1 LGFKIDCE
9 GIHKTDEKVRAVNC
23 AKVPESVK
31 ELQSFLG
38 LVTFYGKFVKNLA
51 TIASPLY
58 SLTAKEVPWNWSAK
72 CQEAFDR
79 IKAEITKETF
89 LVHYNKD
96 LPVKLVCDA
105 SQVGLGAVLA
115 HVMED
120 GTERPIAFASRLLN
134 KAEQRYS
141 QIEKEGLALV
151 YGVKKFHI
159 YLYGRKTFTL
169 VTDHKP
175 LLAILGPKK
184 SLPELVAARL
194 HRWSITLAAYNYDI
208 EYRSTAKM
216 GNADALSRLPVDQA
230 SSEESSSI
238 LLVDACELPVTSKQ
252 IACQTKK
259 DPILSRVL
267 QCLSQNN
274 KDVLSE
280 QRYKPFTDVW
290 SELSVVQD
298 CILRNT
304 RVIIPDRLKGR
315 VLAELHAEHQGIV
328 RTKAIARTFVWWPG
342 IDNDITTYVRNCEGC
357 AFQQNNPA
365 PCKTHP
371 WETPSTPW
379 QRVHIDFAGPFRGHT
394 FLIVVDSFSKWPEV
408 IPMTSTTAYSTVR
421 VLMSLFATHGIPEQ
435 IVSDNGPQFVSSE
448 FDSFCKGNNIKHI
461 RSAPYHPATNGEA
474 ERFVQTFKSNM
485 KCRGSSRSGLTTN
498 INRFLLSYKT
508 TPHATTGCSPSFLLM
523 GRRVRCRLDAMTPK
537 LAVEQKSKT
546 ETVKDYR
553 EFNIGD
559 KVLIRSYTSSEE
571 KWFEGQVV
579 QKLGK
584 LHYIVKDED
593 GREMKRHIDQLKLS
607 HLKKGVIIIPSV
619 QQDQSIQQEKKEV
632 KVDQENMPSG
642 IPKKKELPQ
651 RSTRNKL
658 PARYADNYI
667 LTGRM

>member
-1 LGFKIDCE
+1 MALLEIYFLIMLFRSIE
-9 GIHKTDEKVRAVNC
+9 ILI
-23 AKVPESVK
+23 VK
-31 ELQSFLG
+31 ELQLLEG
-38 LVTFYGKFVKNLA
+38 NEA
-51 TIASPLY
+51 TISAASILTTSSMASKRDNCSCFQRNVASIASPLY
-58 SLTAKEVPWNWSAK
+58 NFTAKEVLWNCSVK
-72 CQEAFDR
+72 CHETFDK
-79 IKAEITKETF
+79 IKTEITKETF

-115 HVMED
+115 HIMED

-151 YGVKKFHI
+151 YGVKKFHM
-159 YLYGRKTFTL
+159 YLYGRTTFTL

-184 SLPELVAARL
+184 SLPEFVAARL
-194 HRWSITLAAYNYDI
+194 HRWSITLAAYNYGI

-216 GNADALSRLPVDQA
+216 GNACALSRLPVDQA

-238 LLVDACELPVTSKQ
+238 LLCLP
-252 IACQTKK
+252 
-259 DPILSRVL
+259 L
-267 QCLSQNN
+267 NN
-274 KDVLSE
+274 NDVLSE
-280 QRYKPFTDVW
+280 QQYKPFTDVW

-298 CILRNT
+298 CILRKT

-328 RTKAIARTFVWWPG
+328 LTKAIARTFVWWPG
-342 IDNDITTYVRNCEGC
+342 IDNDITTHVRNCEGC

-371 WETPSTPW
+371 WETPSTSW

-408 IPMTSTTAYSTVR
+408 IPMISTTAYSTVR

-435 IVSDNGPQFVSSE
+435 IVLDNGPQFVSSE

-461 RSAPYHPATNGEA
+461 RNAPYHSATNGET

-485 KCRGSSRSGLTTN
+485 KCRGSRRSGLTAN
-498 INRFLLSYKT
+498 INRFLLSHRT

-523 GRRVRCRLDAMTPK
+523 GKRVRCRLVAMTPK
-537 LAVEQKSKT
+537 LAVEQTSKT
-546 ETVKDYR
+546 ESVRDYR

-584 LHYIVKDED
+584 LHY
-593 GREMKRHIDQLKLS
+593 M
-607 HLKKGVIIIPSV
+607 
-619 QQDQSIQQEKKEV
+619 QDQSIQQEKKEV
-632 KVDQENMPSG
+632 KVAQENMPSD
-642 IPKKKELPQ
+642 IPKKKDYHEGLPEINFRLDMLTIISLRENLTQ
-651 RSTRNKL
+651 KERRTHSKYILSTWQLSWEIMPDARSTSV
-658 PARYADNYI
+658 
-667 LTGRM
+667 